1 MGRAQRCPDSLI
13 VFASSIFG
21 AFSRVHVPWPDSLE
35 RDGGAF
41 SSSCD
46 GPVAHDAGRTPRGPR
61 FEFMDRFRASRHA
74 TQLHIDQC
82 IHVKKNE
89 HGNVKTKHKSIKY
102 CDWRF
107 IIDIR

>member
-13 VFASSIFG
+13 EVASRYQFG
-21 AFSRVHVPWPDSLE
+21 AFSSVHVPWPDSLE
-35 RDGGAF
+35 KDGGAG

-74 TQLHIDQC
+74 TQLYSDQC
-82 IHVKKNE
+82 IHVKKTNME
-89 HGNVKTKHKSIKY
+89 M
-102 CDWRF
+102 
-107 IIDIR
+107 